1 MIRELHLPWL
11 ELSMIVPVVAAAICF
26 RVQSQ
31 ITAQRVAVIASVMT
45 FVLTVGEWFDFS
57 TLGSFSAQDSSS
69 VVYLLLGREFFVI
82 DELTAPLLPKVA
94 LLFGLTIIATT
105 RSKSMRF
112 SFGRTLQAEAIILA
126 ILSCSDIPLLI
137 LLLLVSTVQPWMEMR
152 SRGSNTR
159 VYTICMSAHIGL
171 LLLGVTVHWLG
182 DNTPLFRNI
191 AACLLVASAMI
202 RAGIFPTH
210 FWIVDLFEKSTF
222 GMALLYVA
230 PMTGAYV
237 VMRLVL
243 PAVPVWALHSVA
255 VLSLLTALYAAGMAL
270 VQMEARRFFAFLFI
284 SHSSLVL
291 AGLEIANPIGMTGA
305 LCIWLETGLSLGG
318 VALTLRAVEAR
329 IGRISLDQYHGLFD
343 HMPYL
348 GSLFL
353 VTGLTAIGFPG
364 GLAFVGTELLVEGTV
379 EVYPAVGAIIVLAA
393 ALNGVAVLRVYF
405 RIFTGTRHIATVP
418 LTARLTERITAIALS
433 LLILGVGI
441 WPSAAIRSRY
451 HAAEALLR
459 LRQESGIDRDYSVL
473 SIDNSNANTSKSHT
487 DSTHTASS
495 DTDPTSLK
503 QTGD

>member
-1 MIRELHLPWL
+1 MIRELHLPWV
-11 ELSMIVPVVAAAICF
+11 ELSILVPIIAAAICF
-26 RVQSQ
+26 RVRSQ
-31 ITAQRVAVIASVMT
+31 FTTQRVALIASAVT
-45 FVLTVGEWFDFS
+45 FLLTLGEWYDF
-57 TLGSFSAQDSSS
+57 TLLGSFSAHDSSS
-69 VVYLLLGREFFVI
+69 VVFMLLGREFFVI

-94 LLFGLTIIATT
+94 LLFGLTIAATT

-126 ILSCSDIPLLI
+126 ILSCSDVPLLM
-137 LLLLVSTVQPWMEMR
+137 LLLVISTVQPWMEMR
-152 SRGSNTR
+152 SRGSNTQ
-159 VYTICMSAHIGL
+159 VYTICMSAHVGL
-171 LLLGVTVHWLG
+171 LLLGVLVHWLG
-182 DNTPLFRNI
+182 GNSSVSANI
-191 AACLLVASAMI
+191 SACFLVASAMI
-202 RAGIFPTH
+202 RAGIFPAH

-222 GMALLYVA
+222 GMALLFVA

-243 PAVPVWALHSVA
+243 PAVPVWALHGVA

-270 VQMEARRFFAFLFI
+270 VQTDARRFFAFLFI

-353 VTGLTAIGFPG
+353 LTGLTAIGFPG
-364 GLAFVGTELLVEGTV
+364 GLAFVGMELLVEGTV
-379 EVYPAVGAIIVLAA
+379 EVYPAVGAIIVMAA
-393 ALNGVAVLRVYF
+393 ALNGVAILRVYF

-418 LTARLTERITAIALS
+418 LSARPAERFIAITLS

-451 HAAEALLR
+451 HAAETLLR
-459 LRQESGIDRDYSVL
+459 IRQDSGIDRE
-473 SIDNSNANTSKSHT
+473 NTPPLIEGSDMHEAATSAKE
-487 DSTHTASS
+487 STE
-495 DTDPTSLK
+495 
-503 QTGD
+503 